1 MKDKLSDHMDKIDKA
16 QKEIEAQLEV
26 KYNFKSVQS
35 HRILFHTPKK

>member
-26 KYNFKSVQS
+26 KYYFKSVQS
-35 HRILFHTPKK
+35 VTISYT